1 MSAQDNEST
10 IVTGPTGSPTGTF
23 SEVYYDDLPD
33 LKAEWKAAI
42 KRAIYVDVC
51 EGGWVADMSI
61 LDGPQ
66 LGPYRSRQDALD
78 AEVDWIEEM
87 YFGAEQPTN

>member
-1 MSAQDNEST
+1 MSAKNNEAT
-10 IVTGPTGSPTGTF
+10 IVTGPTGTF
-23 SEVYYDDLPD
+23 IEVYSDDLPN
-33 LKAEWKAAI
+33 LKTEWDVKI

-61 LDGPQ
+61 LNGPQ

-78 AEVDWIEEM
+78 AEVDWIDEM
-87 YFGAEQPTN
+87 YFDADQPTN